1 MQSPGDKGQ
10 CWTQGELSCVV
21 KEGAALPTEP
31 HNCTTQIFCSIQLNM
46 FIAKNNNRN
55 KNKTSLGRNEAVP
68 VPEQA
73 QRHCQPRALESSQ
86 HSCCI
91 SQEAQERG
99 LFREAHELVL
109 FRPLLTER
117 LIWAK
122 KTLVFYLKTEGFLP
136 YLRGKKKKSFELFR
150 ENMLQKITQKL

>member
-1 MQSPGDKGQ
+1 M
-10 CWTQGELSCVV
+10 
-21 KEGAALPTEP
+21 
-31 HNCTTQIFCSIQLNM
+31 
-46 FIAKNNNRN
+46 R
-55 KNKTSLGRNEAVP
+55 

-99 LFREAHELVL
+99 LFSEAHELVL
-109 FRPLLTER
+109 LRPLLTER

-122 KTLVFYLKTEGFLP
+122 KTLFFYLKTEGFLP
-136 YLRGKKKKSFELFR
+136 YLGEKKKKSFELFR